1 MGASPSRDVD
11 VLVVGAGI
19 SGMRIARITAD
30 RYKWNTILVEKL
42 PEVGGRVT
50 HVRGSTDDAGAF
62 RILEHHHRTLKL
74 VKSLGLKTEPLFDAT
89 ERDRPL
95 PDAEDCVVGA
105 KGLNLNRWQQRA
117 ETCGHHTADLMDAST
132 GYDGASHSQS
142 SSKPKSTP
150 EGVSMV
156 VHGGMHAIAGRMKKK
171 LDETPL
177 CKILLQHR
185 VNDIVRVEG
194 GYTVTCMDRDG
205 VRVTFRTPRVV
216 LACPPRHVQHL
227 SIVRN
232 WAQPLVHSL
241 VGQQRMRIYA
251 TLRDADDILDK
262 SKRGKRLMTDT
273 MLRQTIIPPTGNRI
287 QVAYA
292 SGKFARFWSSM
303 FMHSRQLA
311 IQKLQ
316 TELQTALNLRRK
328 VVLMD
333 VVEKYW
339 PDGITSWKNGM
350 GTRVDPC
357 AIYHLHKTMCP
368 DVVWAGDAVAPS
380 DNGWVNSTLL
390 SVGFAINTL
399 RGTLRMLSTFPSLK
413 SIPPTLC
420 DGKFVVLQGRVL
432 DMRSWIAR
440 HPGGVK
446 PITNHLREDITAL
459 WLQYHQH
466 SAFAWSQVLPLQ
478 CGWVSRSRHNL

>member
-1 MGASPSRDVD
+1 MGASTSRHVD

-30 RYKWNTILVEKL
+30 RYKWNTVLVEKM

-95 PDAEDCVVGA
+95 PDADNCVVDA
-105 KGLNLNRWQQRA
+105 KAVDLNRWQQRA
-117 ETCGHHTADLMDAST
+117 EMCGHHKADFMDAST

-156 VHGGMHAIAGRMKKK
+156 VRGGGMHAIAGRMKKK

-185 VNDIVRVEG
+185 VDDIVRDDDAD

-205 VRVTFRTPRVV
+205 VVKTFHTPRVV
-216 LACPPRHVQHL
+216 LAVPPFHVRHL
-227 SIVRN
+227 SIVRD

-251 TLRDADDILDK
+251 TLRDAEDILDE
-262 SKRGKRLMTDT
+262 SKRGKRLITDT
-273 MLRQTIIPPTGNRI
+273 MLRQTIIPPAGDRI

-292 SGKFARFWSSM
+292 SGKFADYWSSM
-303 FMHSRQLA
+303 FMHSRQSA
-311 IQKLQ
+311 INALQ
-316 TELQTALNLRRK
+316 VELQKALRLNRK
-328 VVLMD
+328 VVLTD

-339 PDGITSWKNGM
+339 SDGITSWKNGM

-357 AIYHLHKTMCP
+357 AIFHLHKTMCP
-368 DVVWAGDAVAPS
+368 NVVWSGDAVAPS
-380 DNGWVNSTLL
+380 ENGWINSTLL
-390 SVGFAINTL
+390 SVGLAINTL
-399 RGTLRMLSTFPSLK
+399 RGTLRMLPTFPSLK

-432 DMRSWIAR
+432 DVRSWIAR
-440 HPGGVK
+440 HPGGK
-446 PITNHLREDITAL
+446 TPITNHLREDITAL

-466 SAFAWSQVLPLQ
+466 SAFSWAQVLPLQ
-478 CGWVSRSRHNL
+478 CGWVNHC